1 MKCTNKKRIL
11 AAIFLIPAILLTG
24 CIGNDDAVTKY
35 EESKYQ
41 GTMHEESFFADTLC
55 VTNEDI
61 MPEKLEID
69 EKFHALVLF
78 DIEQNKVHLS
88 DHVHERLY
96 PASTTKIM
104 TLYLALK
111 YGNLSDTV
119 TISEKAVS
127 VPSDSS
133 VAGLQEGD
141 SLALSDL
148 LYGLMLPSGN
158 DAAVAVAEHISGS
171 VKEFVSL
178 MNQEARLLGA
188 TNTHFTSPHGYQN
201 KKHYTTAYDL
211 YLMLNQA
218 VSDERFCD
226 IVSSA
231 SHSASITDRNGSRRS
246 VTWYQTNQF
255 INGQYAVPDGVTV
268 IGGKTGTTD
277 EAGACLTLYVKDADE
292 RRYIAIIMGADTKP
306 ILYDTMEEL
315 LSVIPTLNK

>member
-1 MKCTNKKRIL
+1 MKCINKKGIL
-11 AAIFLIPAILLTG
+11 AAIFFIPAILLTG
-24 CIGNDDAVTKY
+24 CVWNDNAVTKY
-35 EESKYQ
+35 EESKYM
-41 GTMHEESFFADTLC
+41 GTLYEEAFFGDTLC

-61 MPEKLEID
+61 IPDSLQTD
-69 EKFHALVLF
+69 ENFHAQVLF
-78 DIEQNKVHLS
+78 DIDKNNVYLS

-111 YGNLSDTV
+111 YGTLTDTV
-119 TISEKAVS
+119 TVSKNAVS

-133 VAGLQEGD
+133 VAGLREGD
-141 SLALSDL
+141 KLALSDL

-171 VKEFVSL
+171 VKEFVAL
-178 MNQEARLLGA
+178 MNQEANLLGA
-188 TNTHFTSPHGYQN
+188 TSTHFTSPHGYQN

-218 VSDERFCD
+218 ISDERFCD

-231 SHSASITDRNGSRRS
+231 SHSATITDKNDFKRS

-255 INGQYAVPDGVTV
+255 INGQCAVPDGVTV

-277 EAGACLTLYVKDADE
+277 EAGACLTLYVKDAAD

-306 ILYDTMEEL
+306 ILYNTMTEL
-315 LSVIPTLNK
+315 LSVIPTLYK